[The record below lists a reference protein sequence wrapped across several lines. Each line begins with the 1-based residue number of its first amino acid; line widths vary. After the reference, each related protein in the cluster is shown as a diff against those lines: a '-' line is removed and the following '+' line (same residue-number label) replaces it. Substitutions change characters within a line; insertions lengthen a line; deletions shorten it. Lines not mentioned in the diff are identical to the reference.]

1 MSRKVTK
8 KQIREAASVLKRSDS
23 KASERREA
31 AGVMSALGASKGG
44 QARAENLSAAQRSE
58 IARQGG
64 LARQAQARAKK
75 EAEALARQ
83 KAQREAK
90 RAAKKTK

>member
-8 KQIREAASVLKRSDS
+8 KQIREAASILKRSAS
-23 KASERREA
+23 KAPERREA
-31 AGVMSALGASKGG
+31 AGLMSALGASKGG
-44 QARAENLSAAQRSE
+44 QARAANLSAAQRSE

-75 EAEALARQ
+75 AALARQ
-83 KAQREAK
+83 KAQREARK
-90 RAAKKTK
+90 AAKKTK